1 MIQRL
6 ASCLL
11 LAVSLRAAEFQNGQ
25 AARAVIGQPSF
36 SAREAGASTIALTV
50 GKNRLYAADSS
61 GHVLTFDL
69 TKVLALNDD
78 PGDRP
83 APLCTACGFPPVA
96 NTSQSVIPG
105 IAGVAVLGKTV
116 IMVDS
121 PRHRILIW
129 KDVSSPRSIQ
139 GPDVILG
146 RSSDGS
152 VSASTL
158 VDPVSVAFD
167 GKRVFAG
174 DAALHRV
181 LIWNSLPVQDDQAAD
196 AVLGQ
201 PNFTSAGSPE
211 SSGPDSIVVPAALAS
226 DGRNLFVAD
235 SAARRILV
243 FSAGDFAVSSAAIV
257 NSASLAAGP
266 LAPGTLINIKT
277 SESLNLSDMR
287 QDQAA
292 RRLPKH
298 LNGVEVLF
306 NGMALPL
313 LSVKSGSIEAQL
325 PYDIAGLTSASLSIR
340 TEHDGT
346 VALSNA
352 VALKIATAAPGLYAF
367 GGTEPRTGLLL
378 HGGSAKSGV
387 PASPVTGDSPAHPSE
402 ELTVWATGL
411 GAVDDSDAASR
422 VTAGIPFSGPAAPVL
437 SALSATVDG
446 RPVEV
451 RSASLTEGAVGVYEI
466 HILLPADLHAGPN
479 AALVVSQS
487 GYTSNVVL
495 FPVTSTQTEE

>member
-11 LAVSLRAAEFQNGQ
+11 IAVSLPAAEFQNGQ

-36 SAREAGASTIALTV
+36 SAHETGVSVAALTI
-50 GKNRLYAADSS
+50 GAHRLYAADSA

-69 TKVLALNDD
+69 TKVLSLNDD

-83 APLCTACGFPPVA
+83 VPLCTACGFPPVA

-116 IMVDS
+116 IMADS
-121 PRHRILIW
+121 SRHRILIW
-129 KDVSSPRSIQ
+129 KDVRSPRSIQ

-152 VSASTL
+152 VSASAL

-167 GKRVFAG
+167 GKRVFVG

-181 LIWNSLPVQDDQAAD
+181 LIWNSLPAQDDQAAD

-211 SSGPDSIVVPAALAS
+211 SPGPDSIGLPAALAT
-226 DGRNLFVAD
+226 DGGNLFVAD
-235 SAARRILV
+235 AAARRILV
-243 FSAGDFAVSSAAIV
+243 FSPGDFPLYSAAIV
-257 NSASLAAGP
+257 NSASLSAGP

-277 SESLNLSDMR
+277 SESLNLSDAR
-287 QDQAA
+287 QDQAS

-298 LNGVEVLF
+298 LSGVEVLF

-313 LSVKSGSIEAQL
+313 LSAKSGSIEAQL

-352 VALKIATAAPGLYAF
+352 VALKIANAAPGLYAF

-378 HGGSAKSGV
+378 HGGSEKSGV
-387 PASPVTGDSPAHPSE
+387 PASPVTGDSPARPSE

-422 VTAGIPFSGPAAPVL
+422 AAAGVPFSGPAAPVISTL
-437 SALSATVDG
+437 TATVDG

-451 RSASLTEGAVGVYEI
+451 RSATLTEGAVGVYEI
-466 HILLPADLHAGPN
+466 HIVLPTDLRTGPN
-479 AALVVSQS
+479 AELVVSQS
-487 GYTSNVVL
+487 GYASNAVL